1 MENNTDSLQA
11 GTGSIFGKFLDNW
24 LNIVIVAAVLLVVI
38 LMVRVITVRVRRLVK
53 SKISDEKIMIKKR
66 TYTFISV
73 VSNLIIV
80 ISTVAAL
87 LIISDQ
93 IGISVTPLL
102 AGAGV
107 AGIVIGFGAQSL
119 IKDLING
126 TFILLE
132 QWYQLGDIITIGDA
146 SGVVERFN
154 LRTTVLRDLEGTLH
168 FIPNGEI
175 KKLSNQ
181 THTWSRALVEIGVH
195 YKENLDRVV
204 KVLEE
209 VFDEMVN
216 DKKYKHSIL
225 ERPEIL
231 GDGGVNEL
239 GDSAVKFTIIC
250 KVKPA
255 EQWTIGRQLR
265 KRIKDKFDREGI
277 EIPYPCTNIYMKNK
291 D

>member
-1 MENNTDSLQA
+1 MENNTDSLQTA
-11 GTGSIFGKFLDNW
+11 TGSIFEKFMDNW
-24 LNIVIVAAVLLVVI
+24 LNIVIVAAVLLIVI
-38 LMVRVITVRVRRLVK
+38 LMVRVITVRIRRLVK
-53 SKISDEKIMIKKR
+53 RKISDEKIMIKKR
-66 TYTFISV
+66 TYTFMSV

-80 ISTVAAL
+80 ISTLAAL

-175 KKLSNQ
+175 KKLSNK
-181 THTWSRALVEIGVH
+181 THTWSRALVEVGVH

-209 VFDEMVN
+209 VFDEIVN
-216 DKKYKHSIL
+216 DNKYKHSIL

-231 GDGGVNEL
+231 GDGGVDEL

-265 KRIKDKFDREGI
+265 KRIKNKFDQAGI
-277 EIPYPCTNIYMKNK
+277 EIPYPCTNIYIKNK